1 MTYPRDPDSGL
12 EELLRSTLH
21 GEAETVTPSG
31 DGLARIQ
38 QRTAAHGRRLWL
50 RPVAVVGGAAVAAVA
65 GFTAYAVTSSHDNNP
80 DSVAANNPTPIASTP
95 AVTPTAT
102 QSSTTPPPPAGPVF
116 PATAFYPFT
125 SAAQEQ
131 SWEAQSGYV
140 AQPWVLDPVAAA
152 KKFVQQYVQATD
164 VKTVLSQHV
173 VGKNAAISLGRSIAD
188 ASSLR
193 PIKVTTVQL
202 QRFGKAWLVVA
213 ALDPSGYLKIS
224 SPSGGARV
232 ASPVTV
238 TGSSF
243 GVEEAVRVDV
253 ATIGTRFSSSP
264 GRAMF
269 GNGTKSWS
277 TTVAFAQPADPRGAV
292 VVTENSLADSGTSRI
307 VVKGVTFN
315 SEQSGYPQY
324 FYGIKNDR
332 VTKFSSRTGDAI
344 SYLTAAEP
352 GGGASDP
359 QLVGD
364 RVYYLSGS
372 GTCTNALRYVLT
384 SGGPSQPAGGA
395 GNAAWDSDDGY
406 VITQY
411 SVMDD
416 KVSAVY
422 ETACDS
428 GTTPAAKLTVHYVIN
443 DTAPATWTKNY
454 ASVPPGLANDPSWY
468 SDYHFDAIIRSG
480 TQNSVMRLNADGA
493 FMTNDGTPACAGY
506 DVATGEPDA
515 TQVDTNGYVWLA
527 TRTGSSMDVVR
538 CIGSTA
544 RVMFT
549 VAGNRQPAD
558 LSVAGSG
565 GAALLTDIDGHV
577 WRWTM
582 GGSVVQLAPSVPVP
596 QLSW

>member
-1 MTYPRDPDSGL
+1 MTNPREPDSRL
-12 EELLRSTLH
+12 EDLLRSSLH
-21 GEAETVTPSG
+21 GEAETISPSG

-38 QRTAAHGRRLWL
+38 QRTAARGRRLWL
-50 RPVAVVGGAAVAAVA
+50 RPVAVVGGAAVAARA
-65 GFTAYAVTSSHDNNP
+65 GFTAYAVTSANHSGD
-80 DSVAANNPTPIASTP
+80 DSLLSKQPTVVPSTP
-95 AVTPTAT
+95 QTSPFPTA
-102 QSSTTPPPPAGPVF
+102 SSTTPPPPAGPVF

-131 SWEAQSGYV
+131 SWEAQRGYV
-140 AQPWVLDPVAAA
+140 AQPWVLEPVAAA

-173 VGKNAAISLGRSIAD
+173 AGKTAAITLGRSIAD

-193 PIKVTTVQL
+193 PVKVTTVQL
-202 QRFGKAWLVVA
+202 QRFGKAWLVVG
-213 ALDPSGYLKIS
+213 ALDPTGYLKIS

-232 ASPVTV
+232 TSPANV
-238 TGSSF
+238 TGSAF

-264 GRAMF
+264 GRAQF
-269 GNGTKSWS
+269 GAGTKSWS
-277 TTVAFAQPADPRGAV
+277 TSVAFAQPADPRGAV
-292 VVTENSLADSGTSRI
+292 VVTENSLADGGTSRI
-307 VVKGVTFN
+307 VVKGVTFG

-324 FYGIKNDR
+324 FYGIKSDR
-332 VTKFSSRTGDAI
+332 VAKFSSRTGAALT
-344 SYLTAAEP
+344 YLTPPEP

-372 GTCTNALRYVLT
+372 GTCTNALRYVPT
-384 SGGPSQPAGGA
+384 SGGPSQPAGGN
-395 GNAAWDSDDGY
+395 GNAWASDDGY
-406 VITQY
+406 VITHY
-411 SVMDD
+411 SVMND
-416 KVSAVY
+416 KISAVY

-428 GTTPAAKLTVHYVIN
+428 CTTPAAKLIVHYYIN

-454 ASVPPGLANDPSWY
+454 ASFPPGLVNDTSWY
-468 SDYHFDAIIRSG
+468 SDFHLDALVRTG
-480 TQNSVMRLNADGA
+480 TQTSVMRLDANGA
-493 FMTNDGTPACAGY
+493 FMKNDGTAACAGY
-506 DVATGEPDA
+506 DVAAGEPDA
-515 TQVDTNGYVWLA
+515 TQVDANGYVWVA
-527 TRTGSSMDVVR
+527 ARTGSSMSVVR

-558 LSVAGSG
+558 ISVAGSG
-565 GAALLTDIDGHV
+565 GAALLTDTDGHV

-582 GGSVVQLAPSVPVP
+582 GGSVVQLSTTVPVP

>member
-1 MTYPRDPDSGL
+1 MTNPREPDSRL
-12 EELLRSTLH
+12 EDLLRSSLH
-21 GEAETVTPSG
+21 GEAETISPSG

-38 QRTAAHGRRLWL
+38 QRTAARGRRLWL

-65 GFTAYAVTSSHDNNP
+65 GFTAYAVTSSQDNGP
-80 DSVAANNPTPIASTP
+80 DSVAANNPTPP
-95 AVTPTAT
+95 ATSPAITPTAT
-102 QSSTTPPPPAGPVF
+102 QSSTPPPPA
-116 PATAFYPFT
+116 
-125 SAAQEQ
+125 
-131 SWEAQSGYV
+131 
-140 AQPWVLDPVAAA
+140 DPVASA

-164 VKTVLSQHV
+164 VKTVLSQQV
-173 VGKNAAISLGRSIAD
+173 AGKNAAITLGRSIAD

-193 PIKVTTVQL
+193 PVKVTTVQL

-213 ALDPSGYLKIS
+213 AVDPTGYLKIS

-232 ASPVTV
+232 TSPATV
-238 TGSSF
+238 TGSAF
-243 GVEEAVRVDV
+243 GVEEVVRVDV
-253 ATIGTRFSSSP
+253 ATIGTRFSTSP
-264 GRAMF
+264 GRAQF

-277 TTVAFAQPADPRGAV
+277 TSVAFAQPADPRGAV

-372 GTCTNALRYVLT
+372 GTCTNALRYVPT
-384 SGGPSQPAGGA
+384 SGGPSQPAGGT
-395 GNAAWDSDDGY
+395 GNSWNSDDGY
-406 VITQY
+406 VITHY
-411 SVMDD
+411 SVRDD
-416 KVSAVY
+416 RVSAVY

-428 GTTPAAKLTVHYVIN
+428 GTTPAAKLIVHYYIN
-443 DTAPATWTKNY
+443 DSAPATWTKNY
-454 ASVPPGLANDPSWY
+454 ASVPPGVVNDPSWY
-468 SDYHFDAIIRSG
+468 SDYHFDAIVRTG

-493 FMTNDGTPACAGY
+493 FMTNDGEPACAGY

-515 TQVDTNGYVWLA
+515 TQVDANGYVWLA

-549 VAGNRQPAD
+549 VAGDRQPAD

-582 GGSVVQLAPSVPVP
+582 GGGVAQLSPSVPVP